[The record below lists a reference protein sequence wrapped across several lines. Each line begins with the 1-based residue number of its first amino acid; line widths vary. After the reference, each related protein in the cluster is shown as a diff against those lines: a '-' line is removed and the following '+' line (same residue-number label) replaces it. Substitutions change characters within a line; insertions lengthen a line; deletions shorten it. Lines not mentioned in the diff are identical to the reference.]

1 VSQARTALMR
11 LQSFGGGLNDTDPP
25 HRIGDDQLSVATDVC
40 LCNSGGINR
49 RDGVARAS
57 AQPASLDFRMMH
69 RHTPSQLL
77 SATELWAFP
86 YSASNFYRSTTG
98 TTWTA
103 ASLSDVGTASEFTV
117 TDAVSFNGKMYVAYK
132 KTASTDRLN
141 VWDGSTV
148 RRVGIS
154 TPSAPTCADTG
165 AGSYAATVR
174 YYKVQFMRS
183 FGSDGKR
190 VYSDLSTALT
200 FTPSGAGTH
209 ARVTKPATPD
219 GATHWLL
226 YGSSDNVSYYIIN
239 SAVVATTTYDDNTAP
254 SAYAAIDPSVAAP
267 ESGAFTPPWSAK
279 YLLVDE
285 NRLLIAGAFEN
296 VLYANRIGWSSIIG
310 TGSAAYGL
318 TLTQDDERFQPDNY
332 LDLDADEGGEITGME
347 LLNGSVYV
355 FKRYATYK
363 LVRTGNVDVPY
374 KPVTISK
381 VVGAISRKSIVPGE
395 DEAGNPC
402 LYFLSERGPYRLGPG
417 GLQYL
422 GQDIETTWAL
432 VNIRPT
438 NAAAHGVYFASS
450 GRVIWW
456 VPRTDYTGAGAYP
469 NCRLTFHVDQGRANG
484 AGRVVGGWTSSAST
498 TKPNNAACSVAWP
511 SSLVSR
517 DSALVPYAI
526 HYNSANS
533 YPPVV
538 WKVFGGQV
546 SDDIVDTTT
555 GAIAGS
561 EAFSPVATTKMFE
574 LGLGQNNGVR
584 DVYVA
589 CTPAPG
595 GGVAIS
601 ATLSRDFGAE
611 TRTASRTYTGTTTR
625 MPLQISDLTMAGA
638 QFVGL
643 SLTSSTQAAFT
654 IDDVALRIAREEPV

>member
-1 VSQARTALMR
+1 MLR
-11 LQSFGGGLNDTDPP
+11 LSSFGGGLNDTDPP
-25 HRIGDDQLSVATDVC
+25 HRIGDDQLSVATDIC

-57 AQPASLDFRMMH
+57 AQPATIDFRMAH

-86 YSASNFYRSTTG
+86 TNASFFYRSTTG
-98 TTWTA
+98 TTWSA
-103 ASLSDVGTASEFTV
+103 VAVSDAGSASEFTV
-117 TDAVSFNGKMYVAYK
+117 TDAVSFNNKLYVAYK

-141 VWDGSTV
+141 AWDGSSV

-154 TPSAPTCADTG
+154 IPSAPTVADTG
-165 AGSYAATVR
+165 AGSYTATIR
-174 YYKVQFMRS
+174 YYKVQFLAIAS
-183 FGSDGKR
+183 SGGGYIF
-190 VYSDLSTALT
+190 SDLSAAQA

-209 ARVTKPATPD
+209 ARITKPATPD
-219 GATHWLL
+219 GATAWQIWA
-226 YGSSDNVSYYIIN
+226 SPDNVSYYLL
-239 SAVVATTTYDDNTAP
+239 SSQVVGTTTVDDNNAP
-254 SAYAAIDPSVAAP
+254 STYAALFPSYIAP
-267 ESGAFTPPWSAK
+267 EAGSFTPPWSAK

-285 NRLLIAGAFEN
+285 NRLMIAGSFETARYHSR
-296 VLYANRIGWSSIIG
+296 VGWSSIIG
-310 TGSAAYGL
+310 TASAAGYSGG
-318 TLTQDDERFQPDNY
+318 TVVADDERFPSDNY
-332 LDLDADEGGEITGME
+332 LDLDSDEGGEITGME

-432 VNIRPT
+432 VQLRPT
-438 NAAAHGVYFASS
+438 NNAAHGVYHASS

-456 VPRTDYTGAGAYP
+456 VPRTDYQGGGAYP
-469 NCRLTFHVDQGRANG
+469 NCRLTFHVDQGRSNG
-484 AGRVVGGWTSSAST
+484 NGRVVGGWTSSAST
-498 TKPNNAACSVAWP
+498 TKPNASACSVMWP
-511 SSLVSR
+511 SNLSSR
-517 DSALVPYAI
+517 DSALVPYTI
-526 HYNSANS
+526 HFSSAFN
-533 YPPVV
+533 YPAVV
-538 WKVFGGQV
+538 WKVFGGQA
-546 SDDIVDTTT
+546 SDDTVHSTT
-555 GAIAGS
+555 GAITGTES
-561 EAFSPVATTKMFE
+561 FSPVAATKMFD

-589 CTPAPG
+589 CTPAA
-595 GGVAIS
+595 GGVTIS

-611 TRTASRTYTGTTTR
+611 TRTATRTYTGTTTR

-654 IDDVALRIAREEPV
+654 VDDVALRIAREEPI